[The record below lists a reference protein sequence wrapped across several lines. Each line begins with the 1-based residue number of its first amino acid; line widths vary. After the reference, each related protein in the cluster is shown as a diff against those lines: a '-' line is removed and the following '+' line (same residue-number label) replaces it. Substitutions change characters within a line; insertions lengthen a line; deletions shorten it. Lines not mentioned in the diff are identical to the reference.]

1 LRRSIIVRAALC
13 LLLVVGGGAIFTV
26 EADPHVPLHAFAP
39 PPEARIDSITATD
52 GETIVLRLWGELRAP
67 RAILLGVHG
76 FTDYGRGFAHLS
88 TQIPALTGFPTLVL
102 ALDQRGFGESASRG
116 HWAGIAPMLSDLDQV
131 IAWTGVHYP
140 QTPLILIGESMGA
153 ALVLAALNRDSL
165 RPPERLRGVVLL
177 APAIWGWSSMP
188 WYQRLSL
195 EVGRSLWPS
204 LEFSG
209 RGARQLG
216 IRPTD
221 DEAVAAYLARDPN
234 MLRNVSLAMLAGLT
248 DLMERAQT
256 SRIPQQVPT
265 LIAVGGRD
273 RVIPVSA
280 VCAWAQRQAPAFARE
295 RWLVQDLG
303 FHMLTRQKASGEVL
317 DAISRWTRAILQDPP
332 ATAAL
337 ETALPAG
344 QRESGLAILPREPA
358 LARLCA

>member
-1 LRRSIIVRAALC
+1 MVRAALC
-13 LLLVVGGGAIFTV
+13 LLLAVGGLGFPFH
-26 EADPHVPLHAFAP
+26 ADPHVALRAFAP
-39 PPEARIDSITATD
+39 PPEVRIEGITAAD
-52 GETIVLRLWGELRAP
+52 GETIVLRLWGEVRAP
-67 RAILLGVHG
+67 RAIVLGVHG

-88 TQIPALTGFPTLVL
+88 TQIPALAGFPTLVL
-102 ALDQRGFGESASRG
+102 GLDQRGFGESASRG

-140 QTPLILIGESMGA
+140 QTPLILVGESMGA
-153 ALVLAALNRDSL
+153 ALVLAALNRDPL
-165 RPPERLRGVVLL
+165 RPPEQVRGVVLL

-188 WYQRLSL
+188 WYQRMSL

-204 LEFSG
+204 LELSG

-234 MLRNVSLAMLAGLT
+234 MLRKVSLAMLAGLT

-273 RVIPVSA
+273 KVIPVPA
-280 VCAWAQRQAPAFARE
+280 VCAWAQRQPPAPAFARE

-303 FHMLTRQKASGEVL
+303 YHMLTRQKASGEVL
-317 DAISRWTRAILQDPP
+317 DAISRWARAVLEDPP
-332 ATAAL
+332 AMAVL
-337 ETALPAG
+337 ETAPQAA
-344 QRESGLAILPREPA
+344 QRDSGLAILPRDPA